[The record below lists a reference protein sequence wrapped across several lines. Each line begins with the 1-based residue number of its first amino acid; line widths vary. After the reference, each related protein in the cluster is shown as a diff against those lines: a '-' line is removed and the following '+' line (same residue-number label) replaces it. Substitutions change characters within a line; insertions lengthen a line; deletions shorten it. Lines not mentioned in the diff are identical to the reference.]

1 MAEIILSLPELPPSD
16 VPKEVYPALQDLYS
30 AVRKLQTALNYDI
43 GLVGENAQYW
53 PQLTPPNGVTEIRSR
68 VYCRCKETI
77 NYGQAVNLFN
87 DGGELKARL
96 AVATD
101 SAKFVSAFC
110 HAPGSY
116 AAGAYSEFWLAPS
129 LIESVG
135 GLTIGDR
142 YWLSVVP
149 GVLTPIA
156 PSGAGVYAQYIGQA
170 LATTKLWFTG
180 LPG

>member
-1 MAEIILSLPELPPSD
+1 MAEIIISLPELPPSD
-16 VPKEVYPALQDLYS
+16 LPKEVYPAMQDVYS
-30 AVRKLQTALNYDI
+30 AIRKLQYALNYDL
-43 GLVGENAQYW
+43 GLVGETSQYW
-53 PQLTPPNGVTEIRSR
+53 PQLTPPKGVTEMRSR
-68 VYCRCKETI
+68 VYCKCAEAI
-77 NYGQAVNLFN
+77 NYGQAVNLFLS
-87 DGGELKARL
+87 GGELQARL

-101 SAKFVSAFC
+101 TEKFVSAFC

-116 AAGAYSEFWLAPS
+116 AAGAYSEFWLPPS

-135 GLTIGDR
+135 GLTIGSR

-149 GVLTPIA
+149 GVLSPIA
-156 PSGAGVYAQYIGQA
+156 PSGAGVYAQYVGQA